1 MQHIIPTGPADTA
14 RIATV
19 YCDIIEEWD
28 ILAALT
34 AFETTPEGDY
44 GMGDSG
50 LADIAA
56 AISEM
61 QNHPKS
67 TAAKEIKDMEAVVPA
82 GSPRCRVHF
91 KKSGRQAAFCDALES
106 VGAVRVK
113 DNEPNAIFIPSMV
126 AREIAAR
133 VRTR

>member
-1 MQHIIPTGPADTA
+1 MRHIITTGPADTA
-14 RIATV
+14 CIATV

-28 ILAALT
+28 VLAALT
-34 AFETTPEGDY
+34 AFETTPGGDY

-61 QNHPKS
+61 QTRPDH
-67 TAAKEIKDMEAVVPA
+67 TAATEIEDMATVVPA
-82 GSPRCRVHF
+82 GSPRCRVYF
-91 KKSGRQAAFCDALES
+91 KKSGRQTAFCDALES

-113 DNEPNAIFIPSMV
+113 DNEPNAIFIPSRV
-126 AREIAAR
+126 AREIAAKLR
-133 VRTR
+133 D